1 MHSRLNVVS
10 FCVHSLSM
18 RLPIIEN
25 CGFFSQPE
33 FFVGC
38 FWSQRIL
45 ELIIIQDLKKIGKNH
60 NGIGKT
66 AHQTFLFR
74 PEIKPLLRMI
84 ALQQKFENHFW
95 LVPRHER
102 SSVRGQK
109 LLDNFFD
116 VTVDWKQ
123 KTSKFWIWQG
133 SLPAALAKFWAGKLM
148 KFLDQI
154 IAR

>member
-1 MHSRLNVVS
+1 MSCRFVCIAFQCVCRSSRIVDFFLNPKFLLAFFGLKKFLNWSS
-10 FCVHSLSM
+10 FK
-18 RLPIIEN
+18 I
-25 CGFFSQPE
+25 
-33 FFVGC
+33 
-38 FWSQRIL
+38 W
-45 ELIIIQDLKKIGKNH
+45 KKIGKNH